1 MSPGP
6 ISARPEPLCGTDAM
20 LPVPA
25 RILEVYEENFNT
37 RTFLMQLEDEYA
49 RGAYRWL
56 PGQFN
61 MLYVPGVGEAAISL
75 SSDADEPQT
84 LGHTIR
90 VVGAVTRAIERLGQ
104 GGIVGLRGPFG
115 RGWPIERLDGGDVVM
130 VAGGIGL
137 APLRPVVYWL
147 RRHRERFRRV
157 ILLFGCRS
165 PDDRVYAGELERW
178 QSDNVI
184 DVLVTVDNASGGWIG
199 PVGVV
204 TNLLR
209 RVRVNAA
216 RTTVMV
222 CGPRV
227 LNRAAAWNFMQLHV
241 PAEQVYLSLE
251 RNMNCGYG
259 QCGHCQRAGKF
270 VCKDGPVFA
279 YSELA
284 DTFTTEEI

>member
-1 MSPGP
+1 MSAGTTP
-6 ISARPEPLCGTDAM
+6 ARPEPLCGTDAM
-20 LPVPA
+20 LPVPV
-25 RILEVYEENFNT
+25 RILEMCEENFNT
-37 RTFLMQLEDEYA
+37 RTFLMQIEDEYA
-49 RGAYRWL
+49 RKSYRWL

-84 LGHTIR
+84 LAHTIR
-90 VVGAVTRAIERLGQ
+90 VVGAVTRTIERMGK
-104 GGIVGLRGPFG
+104 GGILGLRGPFG
-115 RGWPIERLDGGDVVM
+115 RGWPVERLDGGDVVM

-137 APLRPVVYWL
+137 APLRPMVYWL
-147 RRHRERFRRV
+147 RRNRDRFRRV

-165 PDDRVYAGELERW
+165 PDDRLYVEELERW

-209 RVRVNAA
+209 RIRVNAA

-227 LNRAAAWNFMQLHV
+227 LNRAAGWSFMQLHV
-241 PAEQVYLSLE
+241 PPEQVFLSLE

-279 YSELA
+279 YSEIA

>member
-1 MSPGP
+1 
-6 ISARPEPLCGTDAM
+6 M
-20 LPVPA
+20 LPVPV
-25 RILEVYEENFNT
+25 RILDVCEENFNT
-37 RTFLMQLEDEYA
+37 RTFIVQIEDEYA
-49 RGAYRWL
+49 RKAYRWL

-75 SSDADEPQT
+75 SSDADAPQT
-84 LGHTIR
+84 LAHTIR
-90 VVGAVTRAIERLGQ
+90 VVGAVTRTIERIGQ
-104 GGIVGLRGPFG
+104 GGILGLRGPFG
-115 RGWPIERLDGGDVVM
+115 RGWPVERLDGGDVVM

-137 APLRPVVYWL
+137 APLRPMVYWL
-147 RRHRERFRRV
+147 RRNRDRFRRV

-165 PDDRVYAGELERW
+165 PDDRLYVEELERW

-227 LNRAAAWNFMQLHV
+227 LNRAAAWSFMQLHV
-241 PAEQVYLSLE
+241 PPEQVFLSLE

-259 QCGHCQRAGKF
+259 QCGHCQRGGKF

-279 YSELA
+279 YSEIA

>member
-1 MSPGP
+1 MSAGP
-6 ISARPEPLCGTDAM
+6 IPARPEPLCGTDAM

-25 RILEVYEENFNT
+25 RILEVCEENFNT
-37 RTFLMQLEDEYA
+37 RTFVMQIEDEYA
-49 RGAYRWL
+49 RRAYRWL

-90 VVGAVTRAIERLGQ
+90 VVGAVTRAIERLGR

-147 RRHRERFRRV
+147 RRNRERFRRV
-157 ILLFGCRS
+157 VLLFGCRS
-165 PDDRVYAGELERW
+165 PDDRVYADELEQW

-209 RVRVNAA
+209 RIRVNAA

-279 YSELA
+279 YSEIA

>member
-1 MSPGP
+1 
-6 ISARPEPLCGTDAM
+6 M

-25 RILEVYEENFNT
+25 RILDVYEENFNT
-37 RTFLMQLEDEYA
+37 RTFVMQLEDEYA
-49 RGAYRWL
+49 RRAYRWL

-90 VVGAVTRAIERLGQ
+90 VVGAVTRAIERLGR

-115 RGWPIERLDGGDVVM
+115 RGWPMERLDGGDVVM

-147 RRHRERFRRV
+147 RRNRVRFRRV

-165 PDDRVYAGELERW
+165 PDDRLYAGELEQW

-279 YSELA
+279 YSEIA